1 MEIVLNKDLHR
12 KQKLYQRKLV
22 EKDKLDTDSAKV

>member
-12 KQKLYQRKLV
+12 KQKLYRRELD
-22 EKDKLDTDSAKV
+22 EKDKLDTESAEV